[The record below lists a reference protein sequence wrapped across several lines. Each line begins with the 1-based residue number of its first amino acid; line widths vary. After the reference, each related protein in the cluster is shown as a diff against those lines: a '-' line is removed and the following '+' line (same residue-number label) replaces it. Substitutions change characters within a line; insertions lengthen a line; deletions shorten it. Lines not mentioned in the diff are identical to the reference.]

1 MELRLLRYVVQVAA
15 ERNFSRAAA
24 KLHITQPSLSQ
35 QIAKLERELGVV
47 LFHRSPGA
55 VEPTHAGRVFV
66 ERAREILDLADLL
79 AKEMDDLAHMRK
91 GRLVVGSL
99 PMTGAHLLPLVLP
112 VFRGRHPEVDISL
125 VEDTTLRLEER
136 TAAGEVDVAFLTL
149 PLTNAG
155 LEGEPVV
162 EDEIWLAVSPDH
174 PLAARSVTAAPG
186 RVDVAELA
194 REPFILL
201 KQGQGFRN
209 IAIQLCRNAG
219 FEPRIAFESGNI
231 ETVQS
236 LVAAGMGVAFVPS
249 MVARNRSGRFAPM
262 FVELSGR
269 PTRTIVLARRRDRF
283 LSKAAEAFRDTVF
296 DVLKHVPGGLPSDLS
311 EDGGNRQ

>member
-1 MELRLLRYVVQVAA
+1 MELRLLRYVVQVAL

-24 KLHITQPSLSQ
+24 KLHIAQPSLSQ

-47 LFHRSPGA
+47 LFHRGPGA
-55 VEPTHAGRVFV
+55 VEPTHAGSVFV
-66 ERAREILDLADLL
+66 ERARAILDLADLL

-112 VFRGRHPEVDISL
+112 VFRSRHPAVDISL
-125 VEDTTLRLEER
+125 IEDTTLRLEER
-136 TAAGEVDVAFLTL
+136 TFAGEVDVAFLTL
-149 PLTNAG
+149 PLTHAE

-162 EDEIWLAVSPDH
+162 EDEIWLAVPPDH
-174 PLAARSVTAAPG
+174 PLAARAAASRRK

-209 IAIQLCRNAG
+209 IAINLCRSAG
-219 FEPRIAFESGNI
+219 FEPRVAFESGNI

-249 MVARNRSGRFAPM
+249 MVARNRGDRFAPA
-262 FVELSGR
+262 FVRLSGR
-269 PTRTIVLARRRDRF
+269 PTRTIVLARRRDRY

-296 DVLKHVPGGLPSDLS
+296 DVLKHVPGGSAS
-311 EDGGNRQ
+311 GRSKSGGAR